1 MLNLFRKVQMMTR
14 KRSNWSTITKMFN
27 LCSAFN
33 GNSLV
38 DITNLFEALVGNFE
52 GNLRFQF

>member
-1 MLNLFRKVQMMTR
+1 MLNLIRKVQVMTR

-27 LCSAFN
+27 LCSPFN

-52 GNLRFQF
+52 GNL